1 VVKPYTACESTESQ
15 VAADGLRDRLDSLYH
30 GFNAAASLTDPIEL
44 VRPYQSGP
52 DREIAGFIAAGLA
65 FGNVVA
71 VMASVRAV
79 LARMGPSPAAF
90 VRQFDP
96 RRDAALFD
104 GFVHRWTRDRDIVAL
119 LYVLRQMLDRCGSI
133 EGFFAEADDH
143 RSPDVAAALESF
155 SRRALALDLKLVYGS
170 RRARPGVAYFFAR
183 PSSGGACKRLNL
195 YLRWMV
201 RRDEVDL
208 GVWTRVTPGRLIV
221 PLDTHIIRL
230 GQCLQLTRYRSPGWR
245 MANDITAA
253 LRKLDPSDPVRFDF
267 SICHVGMMG
276 NCGFGMKQAD
286 SQCPLRGV
294 CRPTARRATTG
305 LARRPEL

>member
-1 VVKPYTACESTESQ
+1 MVKSDTACERTESQ

-44 VRPYQSGP
+44 VRPYESGP

-133 EGFFAEADDH
+133 EGFFAEGDDH
-143 RSPDVAAALESF
+143 RSPDVGRRPRVVLEA
-155 SRRALALDLKLVYGS
+155 RAG
-170 RRARPGVAYFFAR
+170 
-183 PSSGGACKRLNL
+183 
-195 YLRWMV
+195 
-201 RRDEVDL
+201 
-208 GVWTRVTPGRLIV
+208 
-221 PLDTHIIRL
+221 
-230 GQCLQLTRYRSPGWR
+230 
-245 MANDITAA
+245 
-253 LRKLDPSDPVRFDF
+253 
-267 SICHVGMMG
+267 
-276 NCGFGMKQAD
+276 
-286 SQCPLRGV
+286 
-294 CRPTARRATTG
+294 ARREACLRVEAG
-305 LARRPEL
+305 RVRASPISSLARRVAARASG